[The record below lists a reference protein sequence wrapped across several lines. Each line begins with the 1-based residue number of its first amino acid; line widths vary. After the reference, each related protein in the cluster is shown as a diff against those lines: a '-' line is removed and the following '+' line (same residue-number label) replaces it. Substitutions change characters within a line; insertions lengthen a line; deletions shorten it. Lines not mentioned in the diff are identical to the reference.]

1 MVRENQGK
9 TYLFR
14 DGQGKSGRV
23 RESQGIQRKSQGK
36 VGKSQGDF
44 LRYNQSIFFK
54 IQSRQV
60 TCEILISAAELMF
73 LYMSALGVHSSFCC
87 WLVFYCSFIF

>member
-1 MVRENQGK
+1 MKKKFARGILIQQNIEFELRGPGPPGRTCTSITGYRVYTVRENQGK

-36 VGKSQGDF
+36 VGKSQGD
-44 LRYNQSIFFK
+44 
-54 IQSRQV
+54 
-60 TCEILISAAELMF
+60 
-73 LYMSALGVHSSFCC
+73 
-87 WLVFYCSFIF
+87 